1 MKIALCPDP
10 TADALVR
17 LIGHPVL
24 RQVESVEIFAA
35 SVLDEESPI
44 AGPNTRKALR
54 EAGFF
59 EHLKEQGIKLGI
71 EVGAIKGGDGA
82 DHEPNCSGQTFMDQM
97 DTMVRILPDQID
109 AFWFDEPLNT
119 LNVATNNWK
128 TGHCFGRGE
137 LHKIS
142 RNVAKVVAHPQP
154 SQPVGRR
161 RAPRGPATL
170 GTCVRP

>member
-17 LIGHPVL
+17 LIGHPIL
-24 RQVESVEIFAA
+24 RQVESVEIFTA

-59 EHLKEQGIKLGI
+59 QHLKEQGIPLGI

-82 DHEPNCSGQTFMDQM
+82 DHQPNCSGQTFMDQISSM
-97 DTMVRILPDQID
+97 HR
-109 AFWFDEPLNT
+109 F
-119 LNVATNNWK
+119 
-128 TGHCFGRGE
+128 TGRLSRRG
-137 LHKIS
+137 L
-142 RNVAKVVAHPQP
+142 A
-154 SQPVGRR
+154 G
-161 RAPRGPATL
+161 
-170 GTCVRP
+170 